1 MKKARV
7 RYPGARDTQ
16 QDSPHRH
23 VLATVS
29 LRLSSIAVTKQRV
42 KGGGGVGTTR
52 WIKSLL
58 CKVDNLSSDLPTH
71 EKLEEVA
78 QACANPVHAYWEM
91 GGNDGR
97 VTLQNPGRQLDRHMP
112 Q

>member
-1 MKKARV
+1 MA
-7 RYPGARDTQ
+7 
-16 QDSPHRH
+16 
-23 VLATVS
+23 
-29 LRLSSIAVTKQRV
+29 
-42 KGGGGVGTTR
+42 R

-58 CKVDNLSSDLPTH
+58 CKADDLSSDLPTH

-78 QACANPVHAYWEM
+78 QACAIPVHTYWEM
-91 GGNDGR
+91 GGKDRR